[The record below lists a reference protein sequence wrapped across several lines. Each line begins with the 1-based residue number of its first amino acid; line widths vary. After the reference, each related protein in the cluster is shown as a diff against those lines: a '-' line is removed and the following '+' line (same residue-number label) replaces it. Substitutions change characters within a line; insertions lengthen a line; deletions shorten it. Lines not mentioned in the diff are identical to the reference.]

1 MQLCYKKYAG
11 NYAGK
16 TIDTVGKQT
25 NSFEMRYYCFITVP
39 LAVLELT
46 M

>member
-1 MQLCYKKYAG
+1 MQLCYKKYAR

-25 NSFEMRYYCFITVP
+25 NSFETGYHCFITVP
-39 LAVLELT
+39 PAVLELT